1 MTQEQSLE
9 MQSCKE
15 LRPANVYDIAAN
27 ETWLEDLA
35 RQGWRLTGM
44 TGWNGVFQ
52 RAEPAVC
59 CYRMQ
64 PLSRKEKAPPEDVI
78 ELYAA
83 LGWEYVCTLAG
94 RFHIWRC
101 DDPETPELDTDP
113 VVQGMGYRYLKKRM
127 VWDTIQTGVLFL
139 AGRFHIWRC
148 DDPETPELDT
158 DPVVQGMGYRYLKKR
173 MVWDTIQT
181 GVLFLVLV
189 WLYAWRFQTDGT
201 PLLDALDTPPGRVLT
216 GAGAYGLAL
225 FLMLCQIRSMG
236 RLLRSLRAG
245 VTLKRPK
252 PYRRQKWLARGVLV
266 CVVLFLGLGF
276 LGSLR
281 NIRGSSLAGGWDT
294 GDSRHV
300 PKAGVVYVDL
310 RDLEGAEQ
318 TEFWS
323 CRTKVH
329 ELCPRMYETRQLSL
343 GEGEGPLRPGDSYP
357 VDLEGAEQTEF
368 WSCRTKVHELCP
380 RMYETRQLSL
390 GEGEG
395 PLRPG
400 DSYPVISSAETTH
413 YRLLTEGLA
422 RRLTRE
428 LSRGRTASLGVYGH
442 PALTAAETDGLDELW
457 WGEDRYYQFLLAR
470 LGRQVLFLRYEGET
484 DLRQAG
490 AYFTALLDP

>member
-59 CYRMQ
+59 RYRMQ

-101 DDPETPELDTDP
+101 DDPE
-113 VVQGMGYRYLKKRM
+113 K
-127 VWDTIQTGVLFL
+127 
-139 AGRFHIWRC
+139 
-148 DDPETPELDT
+148 PELDT

-245 VTLKRPK
+245 VALKRPK
-252 PYRRQKWLARGVLV
+252 PYRRQKWLARGLLA

-357 VDLEGAEQTEF
+357 VL
-368 WSCRTKVHELCP
+368 
-380 RMYETRQLSL
+380 
-390 GEGEG
+390 
-395 PLRPG
+395 
-400 DSYPVISSAETTH
+400 SSAETTH
-413 YRLLTEGLA
+413 YRLLTESLA

-428 LSRGRTASLGVYGH
+428 LSRGRTSSLGVYGH
-442 PALTAAETDGLDELW
+442 PALAAAETDGLDELW
-457 WGEDRYYQFLLAR
+457 WGEDRYYQFVLAR
-470 LGRQVLFLRYEGET
+470 LGRQVIFLRYEGET

>member
-44 TGWNGVFQ
+44 TGWSGVFQ

-59 CYRMQ
+59 RYRMQ

-83 LGWEYVCTLAG
+83 LGWEYVCT
-94 RFHIWRC
+94 
-101 DDPETPELDTDP
+101 
-113 VVQGMGYRYLKKRM
+113 
-127 VWDTIQTGVLFL
+127 L

-329 ELCPRMYETRQLSL
+329 ELCPRLYETRQLSL

-357 VDLEGAEQTEF
+357 VL
-368 WSCRTKVHELCP
+368 
-380 RMYETRQLSL
+380 
-390 GEGEG
+390 
-395 PLRPG
+395 
-400 DSYPVISSAETTH
+400 SSAETTH
-413 YRLLTEGLA
+413 YRLLTESLA

-428 LSRGRTASLGVYGH
+428 LSRGRTSSLGVYGH
-442 PALTAAETDGLDELW
+442 PALAAAETDGLDELW
-457 WGEDRYYQFLLAR
+457 WGEDRYYQFVLAR
-470 LGRQVLFLRYEGET
+470 LGRQVIFLRYEGET

>member
-44 TGWNGVFQ
+44 TVWNGVFQ

-59 CYRMQ
+59 RYRMQ

-83 LGWEYVCTLAG
+83 LGWEYVCT
-94 RFHIWRC
+94 
-101 DDPETPELDTDP
+101 
-113 VVQGMGYRYLKKRM
+113 
-127 VWDTIQTGVLFL
+127 L

-252 PYRRQKWLARGVLV
+252 PYRRQKWLARGLLA

-357 VDLEGAEQTEF
+357 VL
-368 WSCRTKVHELCP
+368 
-380 RMYETRQLSL
+380 
-390 GEGEG
+390 
-395 PLRPG
+395 
-400 DSYPVISSAETTH
+400 SSAETTH

-428 LSRGRTASLGVYGH
+428 LSRGRTSSLGVYGH
-442 PALTAAETDGLDELW
+442 PALAAAETDGLDELW
-457 WGEDRYYQFLLAR
+457 WGEDRYYQFVLAR

-490 AYFTALLDP
+490 ACFTALLDP

>member
-59 CYRMQ
+59 RYRMQ

-83 LGWEYVCTLAG
+83 LGWEYVCT
-94 RFHIWRC
+94 
-101 DDPETPELDTDP
+101 
-113 VVQGMGYRYLKKRM
+113 
-127 VWDTIQTGVLFL
+127 L

-357 VDLEGAEQTEF
+357 V
-368 WSCRTKVHELCP
+368 
-380 RMYETRQLSL
+380 
-390 GEGEG
+390 
-395 PLRPG
+395 
-400 DSYPVISSAETTH
+400 ISSAETTH

>member
-59 CYRMQ
+59 RYRMQ

-101 DDPETPELDTDP
+101 DDPE
-113 VVQGMGYRYLKKRM
+113 K
-127 VWDTIQTGVLFL
+127 
-139 AGRFHIWRC
+139 
-148 DDPETPELDT
+148 PELDT

-189 WLYAWRFQTDGT
+189 GLYAWGFQIRGT
-201 PLLDALDTPPGRVLT
+201 PLLDALNNPPGELAA

-245 VTLKRPK
+245 VALKRPK
-252 PYRRQKWLARGVLV
+252 PYRRQKWLARGLLA

-329 ELCPRMYETRQLSL
+329 ELCPRLHETRQLSL

-357 VDLEGAEQTEF
+357 VL
-368 WSCRTKVHELCP
+368 
-380 RMYETRQLSL
+380 
-390 GEGEG
+390 
-395 PLRPG
+395 
-400 DSYPVISSAETTH
+400 SSAETTH

>member
-59 CYRMQ
+59 RYRMQ

-101 DDPETPELDTDP
+101 DDPE
-113 VVQGMGYRYLKKRM
+113 K
-127 VWDTIQTGVLFL
+127 
-139 AGRFHIWRC
+139 
-148 DDPETPELDT
+148 PELDT

-189 WLYAWRFQTDGT
+189 GLYAWGFQIRGT
-201 PLLDALDTPPGRVLT
+201 PLLDALNNPPGELAA

-245 VTLKRPK
+245 VALKRPK
-252 PYRRQKWLARGVLV
+252 PYRRQKWLARGLLA

-310 RDLEGAEQ
+310 R
-318 TEFWS
+318 
-323 CRTKVH
+323 
-329 ELCPRMYETRQLSL
+329 
-343 GEGEGPLRPGDSYP
+343 
-357 VDLEGAEQTEF
+357 DLEGAEQTEF

>member
-1 MTQEQSLE
+1 MIQEQSLE

-15 LRPANVYDIAAN
+15 LRPANVYDVAAN

-44 TGWNGVFQ
+44 TGWSGVFE

-59 CYRMQ
+59 RYRMQ

-78 ELYAA
+78 EMYAA
-83 LGWEYVCTLAG
+83 LGWAYVCTLAG
-94 RFHIWRC
+94 LFHIWRC
-101 DDPETPELDTDP
+101 DDPEKPELDTDP
-113 VVQGMGYRYLKKRM
+113 VVQSMGYRHLKKRM

-139 AGRFHIWRC
+139 A
-148 DDPETPELDT
+148 
-158 DPVVQGMGYRYLKKR
+158 
-173 MVWDTIQT
+173 
-181 GVLFLVLV
+181 LVG
-189 WLYAWRFQTDGT
+189 LYAWRFQTDGT
-201 PLLDALDTPPGRVLT
+201 PLLDALDTPPGELLA

-225 FLMLCQIRSMG
+225 FLMLCQIHSMG

-245 VTLKRPK
+245 AALRRPK
-252 PYRRQKWLARGVLV
+252 PYRGQKWLARGLLV
-266 CVVLFLGLGF
+266 CLVLFLGLGF
-276 LGSLR
+276 LGNIR
-281 NIRGSSLAGGWDT
+281 NIGGSSLAGGWDT

-300 PKAGVVYVDL
+300 PKADVVYVDL

-357 VDLEGAEQTEF
+357 VL
-368 WSCRTKVHELCP
+368 
-380 RMYETRQLSL
+380 
-390 GEGEG
+390 
-395 PLRPG
+395 
-400 DSYPVISSAETTH
+400 SSAETTH

-422 RRLTRE
+422 RRLVKE
-428 LSRGRTASLGVYGH
+428 LSRGRTSSLGVYGH

-457 WGEDRYYQFLLAR
+457 WGEDRYYQFVLAR